1 MSVSKHI
8 LEEAH
13 IALLDNGQMALVDYT
28 KKGVLRVHR
37 YISRAEVLNIIR
49 AFFIQ
54 YRHEHPDKEVMQLP
68 FTEDTILAIAALP
81 MPKDER

>member
-8 LEEAH
+8 LEQAH
-13 IALLDNGQMALVDYT
+13 IALLDNGQMALVDHT
-28 KKGVLRVHR
+28 KTGALRIHR
-37 YISRAEVLNIIR
+37 YISREEILNIVR

-68 FTEDTILAIAALP
+68 FTEDTILALAVLP
-81 MPKDER
+81 IPSEA